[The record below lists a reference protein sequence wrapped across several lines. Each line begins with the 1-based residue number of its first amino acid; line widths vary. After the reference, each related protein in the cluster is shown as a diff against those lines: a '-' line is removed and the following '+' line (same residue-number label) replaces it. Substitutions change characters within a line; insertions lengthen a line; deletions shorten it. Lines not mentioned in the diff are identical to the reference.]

1 MWQVRTVPLRGM
13 MELIISGFQQIINL
27 QYLVVIVVSLLL
39 GIAVG
44 ALPGLGPLL
53 AIVLLIPYT
62 MLFGPTSGILSLLA
76 VYVGG
81 TYGGSIT
88 AISLGIPG
96 TPIAAATL
104 FDGLPMAQSGRTDSA
119 LGLALVASVFGGI
132 VSSIVLMFTAPYLAR
147 AALKFGPPEYFALG
161 ILGLTTIASVTRG
174 AFTKG
179 LIGAGIGALVAT
191 IGTEPAT
198 GIGRFT
204 FGNASLARGIDLV
217 AMLVG
222 LFAVSEVLAQAEKRV
237 AVPLRKAFVK
247 LPSLREIGGSIV
259 TYVRSAIIG
268 TGIGAIPGI
277 GEVIASLVSY
287 SVERDTSKHPERY
300 GTGEPRGVIATET
313 ANNACVG
320 GAMIPTLALAIP
332 GSPIAAVL
340 MGALILLGVSPGP
353 KLFIGNQEFLGVL
366 FVGLLV
372 VNVLLL
378 FVGKFTANLFVRFA
392 SLKRDYLI
400 PTILLLSFLGT
411 YSLHGE
417 LYDVWVMW
425 AFGLLGYV
433 LRKTGFPL
441 APVVIGRV
449 LGPILEPNFQRSM
462 ALSRNGL
469 LIFVTRPISLTI
481 VIFTIALLVVL
492 PLINRKGASIAAR
505 E

>member
-1 MWQVRTVPLRGM
+1 
-13 MELIISGFQQIINL
+13 MELIVGGFQQIL
-27 QYLVVIVVSLLL
+27 SVQYILVIVVSLLL

-53 AIVLLIPYT
+53 AIVLLIPFT
-62 MLFGPTSGILSLLA
+62 MSFGATSGILSLLA

-104 FDGLPMAQSGRTDSA
+104 FDGRPMARSGRTAQA
-119 LGLALVASVFGGI
+119 LGLALTASVFGGAL
-132 VSSIVLMFTAPYLAR
+132 SSIVLMFTAPYVAR
-147 AALKFGPPEYFALG
+147 AALEFGPPEYFTLG
-161 ILGLTTIASVTRG
+161 VLGLTTIASVSRG

-179 LIGAGIGALVAT
+179 LIGVGFGALVAT

-204 FGNASLARGIDLV
+204 FGSPSLARGIDLV
-217 AMLVG
+217 ALLVG
-222 LFAVSEVLAQAEKRV
+222 LFAVSEVLVQAERQL
-237 AVPLRKAFVK
+237 AIPTTRASVK
-247 LPSLREIGGSIV
+247 LPTFDELRKTIATYIRSSL
-259 TYVRSAIIG
+259 IG

-287 SVERDTSKHPERY
+287 SVERDASKDPESF
-300 GTGEPRGVIATET
+300 GTGEPRGVIATEA

-353 KLFIGNQEFLGVL
+353 KLFVGNHDFLGIL
-366 FVGLLV
+366 FVGLFV
-372 VNVLLL
+372 INVLLL
-378 FVGKFTANLFVRFA
+378 FVGRFTATFFVRLS
-392 SLKRDYLI
+392 SLKREYLI
-400 PTILLLSFLGT
+400 PAILLLSFIGT
-411 YSLHGE
+411 FALHGE
-417 LYDVWVMW
+417 LYDIWVMW
-425 AFGLLGYV
+425 TFGLIGYL

-441 APVVIGRV
+441 APIVIGRV

-462 ALSRNGL
+462 ALTENGL
-469 LIFVTRPISLTI
+469 LIFVTRPISLTVVVLTI
-481 VIFTIALLVVL
+481 VLVVVL
-492 PLINRKGASIAAR
+492 PLVNKKGARIAAGG
-505 E
+505 